1 MYTKGMTL
9 DGTRNILKN
18 IRESLC
24 CSIEKMKQ
32 TTGKKF
38 RSSSKNRT
46 PISKEKIMNILIQFV
61 LFTLNL
67 VIGMMNYE
75 LGNYGLAMFNTTVA
89 GLCLGFFISMIADNK
104 NA

>member
-1 MYTKGMTL
+1 MTIDGMKNT
-9 DGTRNILKN
+9 LKN
-18 IRESLC
+18 IRDSIF
-24 CSIEKMKQ
+24 CSTEKTKQ

-46 PISKEKIMNILIQFV
+46 PISKEKIMGIIIQFA

-67 VIGMMNYE
+67 VIGVMNYNFE
-75 LGNYGLAMFNTTVA
+75 NYGLAMFNTTVA

-104 NA
+104 NV

>member
-1 MYTKGMTL
+1 MIL
-9 DGTRNILKN
+9 DGTRNTLKN
-18 IRESLC
+18 IHESLC

-46 PISKEKIMNILIQFV
+46 PISKEKIMRIIQFA

>member
-1 MYTKGMTL
+1 MTL
-9 DGTRNILKN
+9 DGTRNTPKN
-18 IRESLC
+18 IHDSLC
-24 CSIEKMKQ
+24 CSIEKVQQM
-32 TTGKKF
+32 TGNMF

-46 PISKEKIMNILIQFV
+46 PISKEKIMGIIQFV
-61 LFTLNL
+61 LFVFNL
-67 VIGMMNYE
+67 VIGVINYE

>member
-1 MYTKGMTL
+1 MIL
-9 DGTRNILKN
+9 DGTRNTLKN
-18 IRESLC
+18 IHKSLC

-38 RSSSKNRT
+38 RSSSKNAT

-67 VIGMMNYE
+67 VIGIMNYNFE
-75 LGNYGLAMFNTTVA
+75 NYGLAMFNTAVA
-89 GLCLGFFISMIADNK
+89 GLCLGFFISMIVDNK

>member
-1 MYTKGMTL
+1 MTL
-9 DGTRNILKN
+9 DGTRNTLKN
-18 IRESLC
+18 IRENLC

-38 RSSSKNRT
+38 QSSSKNRT
-46 PISKEKIMNILIQFV
+46 PISKEKIMNILIQFA

-67 VIGMMNYE
+67 AIGMMNYE
-75 LGNYGLAMFNTTVA
+75 LGNYGVAMFNTTVA

>member
-1 MYTKGMTL
+1 M
-9 DGTRNILKN
+9 
-18 IRESLC
+18 
-24 CSIEKMKQ
+24 SI
-32 TTGKKF
+32 
-38 RSSSKNRT
+38 
-46 PISKEKIMNILIQFV
+46 IIQLA

-75 LGNYGLAMFNTTVA
+75 LGNYGVAMFNTAVA

>member
-1 MYTKGMTL
+1 MTL
-9 DGTRNILKN
+9 DGTRNTLKN

-32 TTGKKF
+32 TIGKKF

-46 PISKEKIMNILIQFV
+46 SISKEKIMRIIQFIQFV
-61 LFTLNL
+61 LFSLNL
-67 VIGMMNYE
+67 VIGIMNYNLE
-75 LGNYGLAMFNTTVA
+75 NYGLAMFNTTVA
-89 GLCLGFFISMIADNK
+89 GLCLGFFISMIAYNK

>member
-1 MYTKGMTL
+1 MG
-9 DGTRNILKN
+9 I
-18 IRESLC
+18 I
-24 CSIEKMKQ
+24 
-32 TTGKKF
+32 
-38 RSSSKNRT
+38 
-46 PISKEKIMNILIQFV
+46 IQLV
-61 LFTLNL
+61 LFALNL

>member
-1 MYTKGMTL
+1 MTL
-9 DGTRNILKN
+9 DGTRNTPRN

-46 PISKEKIMNILIQFV
+46 PISKEKIMRIIIQFV
-61 LFTLNL
+61 LFSLNL
-67 VIGMMNYE
+67 VIGIMNYNLE
-75 LGNYGLAMFNTTVA
+75 NYGLAMFNTTVA
-89 GLCLGFFISMIADNK
+89 GLCLGFFISLITDNK